1 MDKKLLVLNYLEKN
15 GSITAYEANEEF
27 GIVGL
32 KEIIEQLR
40 EDGHTI
46 IERPVKFKRNGKRIE
61 YPKYILEVNENE
73 QD

>member
-32 KEIIEQLR
+32 KEIIEELR

-46 IERPVKFKRNGKRIE
+46 IERPVKFKRNGKKVQYI
-61 YPKYILEVNENE
+61 KYILEVQNE

>member
-15 GSITAYEANEEF
+15 GSITTYEANEEF

-40 EDGHTI
+40 EEGHNI
-46 IERPVKFKRNGKRIE
+46 IERPVKIKRNGKKIQYQR
-61 YPKYILEVNENE
+61 YILEVENNE
-73 QD
+73 

>member
-32 KEIIEQLR
+32 KEIIEELR
-40 EDGHTI
+40 EEGHNI
-46 IERPVKFKRNGKRIE
+46 IERPVKFKRNGKKVQYI
-61 YPKYILEVNENE
+61 KYILEVQNE

>member
-1 MDKKLLVLNYLEKN
+1 MNKKLLVLNYLEKN

-32 KEIIEQLR
+32 KEIIEELR

-46 IERPVKFKRNGKRIE
+46 IERPVKFKRNGKKVQ
-61 YPKYILEVNENE
+61 YPKYILEVDNSE
-73 QD
+73 

>member
-1 MDKKLLVLNYLEKN
+1 MNKKLLVLNYLEKN

-32 KEIIEQLR
+32 KEIIEKLR
-40 EDGHTI
+40 EDGHNI
-46 IERPVKFKRNGKRIE
+46 IERRVKFKRNGKRIE
-61 YPKYILEVNENE
+61 YPKYILEVQNE